1 MQKEVLKIL
10 EPRQDGVYIDA
21 TVGLGGHS
29 KNILSLIG
37 PGGKI
42 IGIDRDED
50 ALNIA
55 SRRLS
60 NGRVILKKGSFSEMD
75 VIVFNEGINEVDGIL
90 LDLGVSTLQ
99 LKNTKRGFSFNSE
112 ERLDMRMDQSQS
124 LSAWDVVNKYPE
136 RELEKILREFGEE
149 RLSKKIAKAIVENR
163 TKKSINTCSELAK
176 IVESVYRRRGRI
188 HPATRTFQAIRIEV
202 NQELAQ
208 LRAGLDASL
217 RLLKK
222 GGRLCVISYHS
233 LEDRVVKQFIVNN
246 SKKGLLKIITKKP
259 VVPTYDEIKINP
271 SSRSA
276 KLRAAE
282 KL

>member
-10 EPRQDGVYIDA
+10 EPKQDGVYIDA
-21 TVGLGGHS
+21 TVGLGGHA

-37 PGGKI
+37 TEGKI

-112 ERLDMRMDQSQS
+112 ERLDMRMDRSQS
-124 LSAWDVVNKYPE
+124 LSAWEVVNKYSE
-136 RELEKILREFGEE
+136 RELERILREFGEE
-149 RLSKKIAKAIVENR
+149 RLSKKIAKAIVGHR

-176 IVESVYRRRGRI
+176 IVESIYRRRGKI

-259 VVPTYDEIKINP
+259 IVPTYDEIKINP

>member
-10 EPRQDGVYIDA
+10 KPRQDGVYIDA
-21 TVGLGGHS
+21 TVGLGGHA

-37 PGGKI
+37 PEGKI

-55 SRRLS
+55 FRRLS

-99 LKNTKRGFSFNSE
+99 LKNTKRGFSFNSG
-112 ERLDMRMDQSQS
+112 ERLDMRMDRSQS
-124 LSAWDVVNKYPE
+124 LSAWDVVNKYSE

-149 RLSKKIAKAIVENR
+149 RLSKKIAKAIVVHR

-176 IVESVYRRRGRI
+176 IVESIYRRRGKI

-208 LRAGLDASL
+208 LRAGLNASL

-233 LEDRVVKQFIVNN
+233 VEDRVVKQFIVNN
-246 SKKGLLKIITKKP
+246 SKRGLLKIITKKP